1 MKKALKITAAVTA
14 VLLIAGILWV
24 YNGFC
29 GNIFSAMYA
38 KSQIEKYIDETYP
51 NNDYEVG
58 DARYSFKFDEYYCKI
73 TDPDSEDGSFN
84 ATYGRNGNI
93 TDDYEEAVKNLGNTI
108 YRLDDGL
115 RKSLEPLIASYFDE
129 DEQEFGFATVI
140 GDKAVDRSR
149 LYLDMK
155 FDVKNMPVET
165 FIYGSV
171 KGNSQKGLA
180 RMKKMAEELKAMGY
194 RIDYYSFSNDIDY
207 FDNVPVDELMEAAD
221 ADALAEYRLS
231 DDKPK
236 DKYDSLA

>member
-24 YNGFC
+24 YNSFC

-38 KSQIEKYIDETYP
+38 KSQIEKYIDEAYP

-58 DARYSFKFDEYYCKI
+58 DAGYNFKFGEYHCKI
-73 TDPDSEDGSFN
+73 TDPDIQDGSFN
-84 ATYGRNGNI
+84 ATYGSNGSI

-140 GDKAVDRSR
+140 GDKEVDRSR

-155 FDVKNMPVET
+155 FDVKNMPMET
-165 FIYGSV
+165 YIYGSLN
-171 KGNSQKGLA
+171 GNSQKGLD
-180 RMKKMAEELKAMGY
+180 RMKKMAEDLKVMGY

-207 FDNVPVDELMEAAD
+207 FDNVPVDELLNASNV
-221 ADALAEYRLS
+221 DALQKYRLP
-231 DDKPK
+231 DDTKNK
-236 DKYDSLA
+236 